1 MWPIGDQCCWTGYG
15 FWPLCPKRYIISC
28 ESVNRVLPRVLPA
41 RSIWT
46 FFYLYSNYKKEM
58 TITWICFCV
67 RSVLFPKQGNRIKV
81 VVPNSICILGI
92 FCLKQ
97 GQGFKPSPAQ
107 LYSNTGRVPPR
118 DSSLSSFCILF
129 YYTNSPLPGFFF
141 QSPLP
146 RPRHVGPPPALALLI
161 LPLLLLYFAHLSFDL
176 HQLIGLSGL
185 WDPVHRASFL
195 FLLPLGATWFDL
207 SIILALHLGAIGGIW
222 LGTSNFSALWEPPHG
237 HFKDSD
243 G

>member
-97 GQGFKPSPAQ
+97 GQGFKPSAAQ
-107 LYSNTGRVPPR
+107 IYSNTGRVQPR
-118 DSSLSSFCILF
+118 DSSLSSFCIFF
-129 YYTNSPLPGFFF
+129 YHTNSPLPCSLPES
-141 QSPLP
+141 SPTSTSCWPSTSTCPTDCTPPPLIP
-146 RPRHVGPPPALALLI
+146 RAPLLRPPSTDWPLWVVGPCPQGLLALLPRLRVQPDSI
-161 LPLLLLYFAHLSFDL
+161 WESFSFSTSVPLEEFD
-176 HQLIGLSGL
+176 
-185 WDPVHRASFL
+185 
-195 FLLPLGATWFDL
+195 
-207 SIILALHLGAIGGIW
+207 
-222 LGTSNFSALWEPPHG
+222 
-237 HFKDSD
+237 
-243 G
+243 

>member
-28 ESVNRVLPRVLPA
+28 ESVNRVLRRVLPA

-92 FCLKQ
+92 FCPQ
-97 GQGFKPSPAQ
+97 GLLPFPSSSGCN
-107 LYSNTGRVPPR
+107 LIRFEYHSRSPPR
-118 DSSLSSFCILF
+118 CHWRNLTRNKQFLRLVRTSSWAFQRQWRIMDNVRRLF
-129 YYTNSPLPGFFF
+129 S
-141 QSPLP
+141 
-146 RPRHVGPPPALALLI
+146 
-161 LPLLLLYFAHLSFDL
+161 L
-176 HQLIGLSGL
+176 HQSVNRAVLIPEKKS
-185 WDPVHRASFL
+185 PRNKF
-195 FLLPLGATWFDL
+195 
-207 SIILALHLGAIGGIW
+207 
-222 LGTSNFSALWEPPHG
+222 N
-237 HFKDSD
+237 
-243 G
+243 